1 MKEKYYNYYNE
12 LLGGKLVDDY
22 IVYNMDGDSE
32 SIDYSDLY
40 NQILNYYNVTTFTE
54 ESDEQKAKRLAKE
67 KAEKRNGIIDQILGV

>member
-1 MKEKYYNYYNE
+1 MKKKYYNYNE

-40 NQILNYYNVTTFTE
+40 NPFH
-54 ESDEQKAKRLAKE
+54 
-67 KAEKRNGIIDQILGV
+67 